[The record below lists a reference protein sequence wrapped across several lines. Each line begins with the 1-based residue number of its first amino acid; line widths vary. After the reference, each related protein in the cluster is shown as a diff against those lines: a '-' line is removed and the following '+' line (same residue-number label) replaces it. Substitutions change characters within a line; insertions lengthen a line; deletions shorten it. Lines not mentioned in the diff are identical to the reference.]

1 MSNVS
6 LLTHSLIWSLSF
18 GCIAVLVWRNGE
30 LWICDGRVT
39 PTLLIQK
46 TSNFTDFWVQRV
58 YFLLYRLCAKMAES
72 SDTSV
77 TMKHVQLYP
86 SDLLVISSVILW
98 LIYFFLLQ
106 YFVFIVV
113 AVMDKALFTSV
124 PQSDFSTVSN
134 NEHEH
139 YLAEIKRIRN
149 EIAGFRPIE
158 TTDKPSKNVTK
169 VPPKVATKPVNN
181 KTRPL
186 GGNTAVKT
194 TTAGYKRAVYY
205 WRIIPSSWQLPIYI
219 WSLNTSLQEPW
230 WGQGSNTA
238 MWSAET

>member
-1 MSNVS
+1 
-6 LLTHSLIWSLSF
+6 
-18 GCIAVLVWRNGE
+18 
-30 LWICDGRVT
+30 
-39 PTLLIQK
+39 
-46 TSNFTDFWVQRV
+46 
-58 YFLLYRLCAKMAES
+58 
-72 SDTSV
+72 
-77 TMKHVQLYP
+77 
-86 SDLLVISSVILW
+86 
-98 LIYFFLLQ
+98 
-106 YFVFIVV
+106 
-113 AVMDKALFTSV
+113 MDKALFTSV

-194 TTAGYKRAVYY
+194 TAAGYKRAVYY
-205 WRIIPSSWQLPIYI
+205 WRVTPSSWQLPIYSHWI
-219 WSLNTSLQEPW
+219 LAFKSCDEVRLIIQLCGRQKLRPIYMNSHSKFRHSIRLYYPITYS
-230 WGQGSNTA
+230 
-238 MWSAET
+238 